1 MRIVDWEYAGM
12 GDRYFD
18 LGNLSVNNGFAEA
31 DDERLLAAYWGEPC
45 TARRFAALRLMRIMS
60 DFREGMWG
68 VVQTAISALDFDF
81 AGYAGEHLERVA
93 AGLADPRLQTWLEDA
108 RGDQP

>member
-1 MRIVDWEYAGM
+1 M

-45 TARRFAALRLMRIMS
+45 TRAALRRAAADADHVRLPRGDVGRRPDAPS
-60 DFREGMWG
+60 P
-68 VVQTAISALDFDF
+68 TLDFDF
-81 AGYAGEHLERVA
+81 AAYAEEHL
-93 AGLADPRLQTWLEDA
+93 DA
-108 RGDQP
+108 RGGRPGRPARRDLAGGRPWRSAVTCPRARAA